1 MSEIYHTP
9 HAWELI
15 SYESRAIGL
24 SKRLFFRWKR
34 GVYNKKMLY
43 FIQKIQQNRA
53 NMKEICFNIFVSYLS
68 FTNILLK
75 SVIIQVVK
83 NLAFM
88 FLKIADWSIFIDF
101 RVFCDLA
108 SRLGRLIICHQKQ
121 SKICLQEKMG
131 SPNRRYFKIIYIP
144 FILHKQEMG

>member
-1 MSEIYHTP
+1 MLWSLPTIIIEIAQHSER
-9 HAWELI
+9 
-15 SYESRAIGL
+15 SKFFDYESN
-24 SKRLFFRWKR
+24 LFCWKCE
-34 GVYNKKMLY
+34 
-43 FIQKIQQNRA
+43 
-53 NMKEICFNIFVSYLS
+53 EICFNIFVSYLS

-101 RVFCDLA
+101 CVFCDLA